1 MLVNEIKH
9 SGVLGRRRPKV
20 VPFYFQVQN
29 YNLLISMLSFNESMI
44 HFQRQ
49 FIMAKTRL
57 CNYITKRNINQQMEG
72 LWSESHIAW
81 VPKRAWILPHPPR
94 MCLCTRRCVYQI
106 HTLRTFKLIICQ
118 SCFYVCSQTGY
129 IRALRIVFPEH
140 GEKVECLSIRKIT
153 KQWLLNYNKPD
164 RQSGAC
170 ILQFNESF
178 ETEI

>member
-1 MLVNEIKH
+1 MAALKSEQIQRKKPDVTMLDLLVNEIKY

-72 LWSESHIAW
+72 L
-81 VPKRAWILPHPPR
+81 
-94 MCLCTRRCVYQI
+94 
-106 HTLRTFKLIICQ
+106 
-118 SCFYVCSQTGY
+118 
-129 IRALRIVFPEH
+129 
-140 GEKVECLSIRKIT
+140 
-153 KQWLLNYNKPD
+153 
-164 RQSGAC
+164 
-170 ILQFNESF
+170 
-178 ETEI
+178 